1 MATSEVQIV
10 NNALVKI
17 GANAIISL
25 TENSEAARAANVIF
39 EQVRD
44 ASIRDH
50 IWNFAVTRVEL
61 AQNST
66 APAFGFAFH
75 YNLPANCL
83 RVLQMEDPNMVY
95 KIEGRKL
102 LTDEGEAKLLYLAR
116 VEDVNLYDPMFVEAF
131 SARLAAEL
139 SITLSESNSLY
150 QNMMEMYQRKLQDAR
165 SADAQESGA
174 SEVIADTWLDSR
186 INYAGGLTVSVNGTD

>member
-1 MATSEVQIV
+1 MATSVVQIV
-10 NNALVKI
+10 NNALIKI

-25 TENSEAARAANVIF
+25 TEDSEAARAANVMY

-44 ASIRDH
+44 ATIRDH

-61 AQNST
+61 AQSVD
-66 APAFGFAFH
+66 APAFEFAFQ
-75 YNLPANCL
+75 YQIPSDCL
-83 RVLQMEDPNMVY
+83 RVLQMESANMVY

-102 LTDEGEAKLLYLAR
+102 LTDEGTAKIMYLGR
-116 VEDVNLYDPMFVEAF
+116 VTDVNEYDSMFVEAL

-139 SITLSESNSLY
+139 AITLAESNSLY
-150 QNMMEMYQRKLQDAR
+150 QNMMEMYRLKVADAR
-165 SADAQESGA
+165 SADAQESGY